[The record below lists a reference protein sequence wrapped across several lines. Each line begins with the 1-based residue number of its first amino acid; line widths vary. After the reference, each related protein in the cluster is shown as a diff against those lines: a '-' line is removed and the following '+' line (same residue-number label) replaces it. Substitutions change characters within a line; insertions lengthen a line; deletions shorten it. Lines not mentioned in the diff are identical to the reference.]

1 MFNISSTTAIATNP
15 DRIMHKAVF
24 TKYALLIELLAPSRS
39 EFPTK
44 SYLGC
49 LILSL
54 LARLLDYFN
63 D

>member
-24 TKYALLIELLAPSRS
+24 TKYALLTKLPSSS